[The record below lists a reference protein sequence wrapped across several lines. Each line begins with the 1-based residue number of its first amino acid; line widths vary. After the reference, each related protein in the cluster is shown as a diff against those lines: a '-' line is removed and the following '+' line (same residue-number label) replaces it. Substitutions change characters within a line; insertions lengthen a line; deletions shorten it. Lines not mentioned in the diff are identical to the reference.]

1 MESEYVAPVMKHKS
15 QMRVLDMTDYGRRND
30 TELQGTVAEISC
42 GVGEFFAMCVEQYH
56 VISRHAGGARTPLGP
71 KARL

>member
-42 GVGEFFAMCVEQYH
+42 GVGEI
-56 VISRHAGGARTPLGP
+56 ISTGARTPLGP